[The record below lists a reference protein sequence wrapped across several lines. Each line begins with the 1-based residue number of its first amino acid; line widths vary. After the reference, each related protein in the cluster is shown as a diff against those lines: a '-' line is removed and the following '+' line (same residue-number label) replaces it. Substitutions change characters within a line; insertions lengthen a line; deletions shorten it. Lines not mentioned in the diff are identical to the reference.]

1 MILPEHHGQADG
13 IAFAILAAY
22 RAELERR
29 DIETFSPVRW
39 DEDARE
45 WFIVLRSREWN
56 TIVQLRFG
64 RPGTEIE
71 KFAGRGWSCS
81 ASEIAERLD
90 DALNKLSEAPPFYV
104 DEDAPWAP
112 TSP

>member
-13 IAFAILAAY
+13 IAFAILTAF
-22 RAELERR
+22 RDELERR
-29 DIETFSPVRW
+29 NIETFSPVRW

-56 TIVQLRFG
+56 TIVQLHFG
-64 RPGTEIE
+64 RHLTEME
-71 KFAGRGWSCS
+71 KLAGLDRGWSLS
-81 ASEIAERLD
+81 RPAIGLRVL

-104 DEDAPWAP
+104 EEGEGVA
-112 TSP
+112 